1 MTKAELIERIARS
14 RDLPPDV
21 SKKCIAEILDVAFE
35 ELAGYFVRSRVT
47 RAQTPRFSFPGF
59 GTFTKKRRSAR
70 RGVNPR
76 TLEPM
81 QIDASF
87 TLDFR
92 PSAELRDALN
102 GRGRGAVKASS
113 APPEAPSRPAGSGAK
128 RRLAPRDEAAEL
140 DALIPDDAVFG
151 DSLPAMPMQRARQ
164 AGRTS
169 KTGTR

>member
-81 QIDASF
+81 QIDAAF

-92 PSAELRDALN
+92 PSSELRDALN
-102 GRGRGAVKASS
+102 GKGRGAAKAAPAAPDTPKGSTSS
-113 APPEAPSRPAGSGAK
+113 SAK
-128 RRLAPRDEAAEL
+128 RRLTPRDEAAEL
-140 DALIPDDAVFG
+140 DALIPDDAVFRDG
-151 DSLPAMPMQRARQ
+151 LPAMPMQRARQ